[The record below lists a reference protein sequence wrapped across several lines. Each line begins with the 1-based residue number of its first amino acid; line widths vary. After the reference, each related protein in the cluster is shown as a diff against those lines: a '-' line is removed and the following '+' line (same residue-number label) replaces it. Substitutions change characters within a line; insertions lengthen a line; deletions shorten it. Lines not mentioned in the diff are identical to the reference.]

1 MRQQKFAIEHNI
13 QNEYINKRHVHAKI
27 LTRIYSAEV
36 MLLFE
41 LLNNSGLKTIEI
53 FENLYMHTLSETFLS
68 QQEYKDK
75 TIKITAF
82 NILFTNYAS

>member
-1 MRQQKFAIEHNI
+1 
-13 QNEYINKRHVHAKI
+13 
-27 LTRIYSAEV
+27 
-36 MLLFE
+36 MLIFK
-41 LLNNSGLKTIEI
+41 LLNNLSLNTIEI
-53 FENLYMHTLSETFLS
+53 FENLYMHTLAETFIS